1 MRKAILILIAV
12 LAFYA
17 QAHAMGNR
25 SYNARVFG
33 SDDHQRNHDTPVHQ
47 VPEPNSIILLG
58 IGALGIY
65 VYRKLNGE

>member
-1 MRKAILILIAV
+1 MKRIILILIAV

-17 QAHAMGNR
+17 QSNAMGNR

-47 VPEPNSIILLG
+47 VPEPLTVYLLG
-58 IGALGIY
+58 AGLVGLAAW
-65 VYRKLNGE
+65 VRRR